1 MSVVKYLLVLWVAVA
16 VYTGMSFY
24 AGLKGISAYQEL
36 AAEQEKQELNM
47 KTLER
52 INQEL
57 ENTKNALLYDRDTIR
72 VYARNLG
79 FGEQDE
85 KFVRIVG
92 LGQARTAPPS
102 PGEVVVAEKRHSMTH
117 KTILLISLFAALAV
131 FIPLLVS
138 DILEANLE
146 PEYKRREDPGLQLPP
161 A

>member
-24 AGLKGISAYQEL
+24 GGLKGISAYQEL

-52 INQEL
+52 INQDL

-79 FGEQDE
+79 FGEQNE

-92 LGQARTAPPS
+92 LGQARNTPPS
-102 PGEVVVAEKRHSMTH
+102 PGEVVVAEKRQSMTH

-146 PEYKRREDPGLQLPP
+146 PAYKRREDPDLQLPS

>member
-1 MSVVKYLLVLWVAVA
+1 MRVVKYFLALWAAVA
-16 VYTGMSFY
+16 VYSGFSFY
-24 AGLKGISAYQEL
+24 AGLKGISAYREL
-36 AAEQEKQELNM
+36 AAEREKQELNM

-52 INQEL
+52 INQDL

-72 VYARNLG
+72 VYARGLG

-92 LGQARTAPPS
+92 LGQARNSPLS
-102 PGEVVVAEKRHSMTH
+102 PGEVRIAEEGQAMKQR
-117 KTILLISLFAALAV
+117 TILLISIFAALAV
-131 FIPLLVS
+131 FIPFLIS

-146 PEYKRREDPGLQLPP
+146 PEYKREEEEEFPFPS